1 MTEHRPLDPPSSFV
15 SDWGVALVNRVPSPR
30 RALDL
35 AMGSGRHA
43 LALATIGFNVFG
55 VDRRLDAL
63 QVAATHARGRG
74 VVVKLWCA
82 DLTDC
87 PLPAERFELVV
98 VARYLQRDLF
108 PALSG
113 SLVPGGVMV
122 YETFTESQLAFGQG
136 PRSPDHL
143 LKAGELKNRFADLDI
158 VFYEEVLAPDALARL
173 VGRKPFSR
181 A

>member
-1 MTEHRPLDPPSSFV
+1 MTEHRRLDRPSSFV
-15 SDWGVALVNRVPSPR
+15 SDWGATLVDSVPPPR
-30 RALDL
+30 RALDI
-35 AMGSGRHA
+35 AMGNGRHA
-43 LALATIGFNVFG
+43 FALADVGYNVFG

-63 QVAATHARGRG
+63 QAAATHARGRG
-74 VVVKLWCA
+74 VDVKLWCA
-82 DLTDC
+82 DLTAY

-122 YETFTESQLAFGQG
+122 YETFTESQRALGRG
-136 PRSPDHL
+136 PTSPDHL
-143 LKAGELKNRFADLDI
+143 LKAGELKSRFADLDI

-173 VGRKPFSR
+173 VGRRPFSR